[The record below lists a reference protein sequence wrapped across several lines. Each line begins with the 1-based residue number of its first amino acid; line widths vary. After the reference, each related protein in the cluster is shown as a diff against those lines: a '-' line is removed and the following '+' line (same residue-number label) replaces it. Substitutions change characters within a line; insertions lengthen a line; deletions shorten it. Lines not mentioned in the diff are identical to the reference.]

1 MELEVFDE
9 TLQEELLYT
18 PVMAFSGST
27 GIMLSTLWNQS
38 GIARVGNNT
47 SITYNEYCPFISGT
61 RTHSVT
67 GCTNTAAGQI
77 IYYFIEKGLLDF
89 QLTLDAADAYTDDNG
104 LQIKEDGSTP
114 GTVSFSVINSKL
126 ADYDINSADDAAAL
140 VYACGVVQEANYGSS
155 TGTAWSLDLFYRS
168 GFECANRAYL
178 WAGDSVFWGAEGAI
192 SEGGFEVLIE
202 NLTAGR
208 VVGTSYPGHALVI
221 DGYDSGTDK
230 FHINYGWGNS
240 TATRWYTRA
249 EMNAI
254 GYHDFIYDLMP
265 EGEKDLFVTDSRIYG
280 TGTLARALELAKGT
294 KGANTVTVDKSLAGE
309 KLAGNMNFRFKEETT
324 VRNFNM
330 ELMTF
335 SSSSY
340 GYGFVSENDAVGIF
354 TDFTG
359 ALITVGGN
367 YGYAFSFSSS
377 DRLEL
382 STDQAVI
389 YAGNY
394 RVNGDA
400 GAGAEAVL
408 ASLRASQKEDSDV
421 AGFVIDTS
429 QSSYSISA
437 GAGNDLIVLDNNTI
451 VAGKISLQGGDDTLS
466 VTGGSH
472 VYGDIN
478 CGDGSN
484 VITIDSTSSIT
495 GCFYGTADLNFV
507 LTAVPDDEAS
517 FVITRNVSNLRS
529 NAAITVDV
537 SKATAGKYTLI
548 TADSSASYISNLDYI
563 QLTVTAGMQES
574 FALSVNGGADCRY
587 AELLREG
594 NSLVLRVKG
603 YDDED
608 KTAPTVPAS
617 LTASVSGNSVQLD
630 WGDSTDNN
638 RVEGYFFRYGTSAS
652 LSGDGEFVTDS
663 EAVISGLEN
672 GTWYYQVR
680 AKDGS
685 GNLSNWSTVRSF
697 TVNYTPQYVT
707 LESGGLLVSA
717 AAAMTG
723 KTVSGSGAK
732 MNVSS
737 GGTASRT
744 LVLDGGIQSVS
755 SGGKGSDTKVS
766 SGGFAQILFSG
777 TMKDLTIYES
787 GSAAVLRSGTLSNA
801 TVSGGVLHLSSGGA
815 ASGVTVK
822 SGGEL
827 VLRPN
832 GSARNVTVSQG
843 GTILGFTLL
852 SGTSSYNTLTCN
864 DFSINNAAVKSG
876 TSAFAYSGAKVSNV
890 DVYSGGRL
898 YVLSG
903 ASATLIYNPWRG
915 TVVSSGGAYVNYLDA
930 DARVYYGGSAY
941 GILSSGAALNSLTVS
956 YGQEIYV
963 YSGGSAKEI
972 TLLSSGKIYI
982 SSGGTVSSLHVSVG
996 GTGYLSGGT
1005 LQSGTVESSGCVI
1018 VDQGVLSNTT
1028 VKSGGSVLLS
1038 GGSADNTS
1046 LAGGTMYVK
1055 SGAKAGNIQVFSGGR
1070 LYLSSGASG
1079 GTVEVNQ
1086 GGYAY
1091 GSSGASL
1098 SSVILN
1104 TYADIDLTRGF
1115 KVNSLQLANGGI
1127 AYLYGSASSASVNS
1141 RGYLILASGGKADQ
1155 ITIASGGRVH
1165 CHNEGSVGDT
1175 TVARGGMLLIR
1186 NSAEAYGNITVC
1198 GTLRT
1203 RTSVI
1208 GTLDMKNHT
1217 LTLDLRE
1224 RYAGDAYFVDN
1235 LANISNSKLAITVS
1249 ATQNSGIYEIAR
1261 GAADFAG
1268 TITVSDGKTSG
1279 NLAVGSSLSLGQSTY
1294 TLTVSTSGFMHLT
1307 VENSGTNTIPK
1318 VADYTPG
1325 TWSTDW
1331 EQASKYARENNKLIF
1346 ACYGDVTWKCG
1357 FDGNLKNLLMENP
1370 ELLEF
1375 AKENLVLLYDTVPA
1389 GMTHDTGL
1397 YGKLMDCHGNI
1408 LAQKINFD
1416 STGIEAWM
1424 TWLKLHL
1431 GKISGIYSIENLE
1444 VSSYTSAS
1452 LGDVSREIYAAGTA
1466 LSGTQILNGGSLTL
1480 LSGGKADSATI
1491 NSGGKMSIFSGGT
1504 ADRTTINSGGRMY
1517 ISSGGT
1523 ADSATINSSGFLHV
1537 SGGTANAAVVNS
1549 GGKIYIFN
1557 GGTADRTT
1565 VNPGGGIYISSGGT
1579 ASNAQI
1585 NSGGWITVLS
1595 SGIANDTVVNSGGGV
1610 YISSGGLASDTV
1622 INSGGYIYV
1631 RCGSASGIEVK
1642 SSGKLYVSEG
1652 GVVADVDIS
1661 ESEGILQL
1669 YSGGTISGLTIASG
1683 AKAYLRPGTEVT
1695 GINAVS
1701 GAILGFDVAPDTYF
1715 QGSYAGKAFEQKS
1728 GTLSNYDIH
1737 SGCHVSVCS
1746 GGTVSKGSVLSGG
1759 TLCLLSGASA
1769 AGAVVNGGFMDVFSS
1784 GIAENTVIC
1793 SGGYVRVRD
1802 FGSAIGTLIESGAS
1816 MYVHSSNGYAYDTLI
1831 SGFGRVYDGAAMSK
1845 VTIASG
1851 GSFHL
1856 WRGGILKDAEIQYG
1870 GLLDIRESSSILSG
1884 DVLVAGQLDISFD
1897 HKTDFSN
1904 ADIVVDISERKTSD
1918 TYSIVNLNYI
1928 GETTISINVADN
1940 QARGTYKFASN
1951 GANFTDTISIGSGTK
1966 VFGTLSVG
1974 GSVKY
1979 GDYTY
1984 ELLLNGKNLDLTV
1997 KASVIP
2003 APTVTA
2009 DVTTPTNGNV
2019 LLSAVFDEFSTVREY
2034 RIDGGAWQSYTA
2046 AVSVSQNCKVEF
2058 RCKDAQDVYSSITL
2072 YDVTNIDR
2080 SAPVISVTGNLT
2092 QPARKVIL
2100 TASADDGSALL
2111 YSFDNVN
2118 YQQYKDSVTVTANGT
2133 VYFKSTDAAG
2143 NTAQKTVQI
2152 TNIDLNAPDAPA
2164 VTADVTAFTNKA
2176 VTLTIHFT
2184 ANAAVK
2190 EYSKDG
2196 KNWQTS
2202 PNTLVVTE
2210 NGTLYFR
2217 ETDSAGNVSD
2227 VATYIVSNIDKLS
2240 PGVPE
2245 NMTFALSGKTLSID
2259 WNDAADQGSS
2269 GVKGYEFR
2277 YGKSSSLSGSGEFA
2291 ALSTA
2296 KVTDL
2301 EDGTWYFQVRSVD
2314 AAGNYSNWSRSFS
2327 TVLDRVAPEITLN
2340 ANTEQPVRMAL
2351 LTASVDDGSTIMYRR
2366 DSGSWQLYTAALT
2379 VAENGTWYF
2388 KATDAAGN
2396 TSEKSITF
2404 NNIDADASDK
2414 PVVFADITE
2423 PTRNN
2428 VTVTALFTAN
2438 AVKKQYSLN
2447 GTKWYT
2453 YSSPI
2458 TFNGN
2463 TTVYFREIDGAGNI
2477 SETVSY
2483 SVSNIDKSAPDV
2495 PANFEYT
2502 QNSVNWNAA
2511 ADNGTAGVT
2520 GYYFRYGS
2528 SSTLSGEGY
2537 AVETNSFEIADLA
2550 EGTWY
2555 CQVKS
2560 VDAAGNTSNWSE
2572 LFTFTVSAG
2581 LTGLAGTAAGVT
2593 WQDGSGAGAYRVEY
2607 SQDNFEHLLSVE
2619 LSGCGADTFGMPQ
2632 GVWQWRADIQNG
2644 ANYVE
2649 GNEITAQGS
2658 AGGQAYVSD
2667 ADSVADIFFANAQG
2681 VWENGYAAQHQ
2692 QSFEMVLLEGK
2703 NRITDI
2709 FKGSADASV
2718 LLLTD
2723 DSNGD
2728 ALFVDDVYSALGD
2741 QARMS
2746 QIDEIRAGA
2755 GNDIVD
2761 MTSKQ
2766 YAYEGGTIRI
2776 HGGEGDDLLWGS
2788 AAGNILFG
2796 DAGNDRL
2803 AGAGGNDILSGGAG
2817 DDFMQGGG
2825 GSDIFTF
2832 GSNWGVDR
2840 VEQSSSGSVILWFES
2855 GDMSCWDAENFTYS
2869 DGINSVTV
2877 AGCANVTVKFGSD
2890 GTLPDG
2896 CFEAE
2901 SSRRVFEESRLA

>member
-1 MELEVFDE
+1 MQPIFGAGKMEFEIYDGLNGDE
-9 TLQEELLYT
+9 QFMVKPL
-18 PVMAFSGST
+18 AGSGST

-38 GIARVGNNT
+38 GVARVGNNT
-47 SITYNEYCPFISGT
+47 TVRYNEYCPYISGSS
-61 RTHSVT
+61 THSVT

-77 IYYFIEKGLLDF
+77 IYYFIEKGGLDL
-89 QLTLDAADAYTDDNG
+89 QLTLNADDAYTDDNG
-104 LQIKEDGSTP
+104 LQVNADGSTP

-126 ADYDINSADDAAAL
+126 AEYDLASADDAAAL

-178 WAGDSVFWGAEGAI
+178 WAGNSVFWGAEGAI

-240 TATRWYTRA
+240 TSTSWYTRA

-280 TGTLARALELAKGT
+280 TGTLARALELANGT

-340 GYGFVSENDAVGIF
+340 GYGFISENDAVGIF

-367 YGYAFSFSSS
+367 YGYAFSFGSS

-437 GAGNDLIVLDNNTI
+437 GAGNDLIVFANNTI

-484 VITIDSTSSIT
+484 VITIDSTSSVT

-608 KTAPTVPAS
+608 KTAPTVPTS
-617 LTASVSGNSVQLD
+617 LTASVSGDSVQLD

-652 LSGDGEFVTDS
+652 LSGEGEFVTDS

-680 AKDGS
+680 ARDGS

-852 SGTSSYNTLTCN
+852 SGTSSYNTLTCY
-864 DFSINNAAVKSG
+864 DFSLNNAAVKSG

-915 TVVSSGGAYVNYLDA
+915 GVTSSAGARVEYLSA
-930 DARVYYGGSAY
+930 SEKVYYGGFAY

-982 SSGGTVSSLHVSVG
+982 SSGGTVSSLQVSAG
-996 GTGYLSGGT
+996 GIGYLSGGT
-1005 LQSGTVESSGCVI
+1005 LQSVTVENSGCVI
-1018 VDQGVLSNTT
+1018 GDQGVLSNTT

-1038 GGSADNTS
+1038 GGRADETYLS
-1046 LAGGTMYVK
+1046 GGKMFVK
-1055 SGAKAGNIQVFSGGR
+1055 SGANGGNAKIFSGGT
-1070 LYLSSGASG
+1070 LILSSGASG
-1079 GTVEVNQ
+1079 GTIETYVGGNVTIYSGASAENILIDGSAYAMLNKGVEIGTLTLKNFAS
-1086 GGYAY
+1086 GYVVGKVANAVA
-1091 GSSGASL
+1091 GSRSFLVVSSGAQ
-1098 SSVILN
+1098 
-1104 TYADIDLTRGF
+1104 IDQII
-1115 KVNSLQLANGGI
+1115 V
-1127 AYLYGSASSASVNS
+1127 SSA
-1141 RGYLILASGGKADQ
+1141 
-1155 ITIASGGRVH
+1155 GRVYFEENALID
-1165 CHNEGSVGDT
+1165 CPVFME
-1175 TVARGGMLLIR
+1175 RGGVMILDEGVKSNI
-1186 NSAEAYGNITVC
+1186 NITVN

-1203 RTSVI
+1203 EQLSV
-1208 GTLDMKNHT
+1208 GSLDMQNHT

-1224 RYAGDAYFVDN
+1224 RFTTDSYVIDAWR
-1235 LANISNSKLAITVS
+1235 NIKNAKLAITVS

-1261 GAADFAG
+1261 YASTFNGA
-1268 TITVSDGKTSG
+1268 ITVNCG
-1279 NLAVGSSLSLGQSTY
+1279 GSSGTLTLDSSLTLGKSTY
-1294 TLTVSTSGFMHLT
+1294 SLTVDTFGSMYLS
-1307 VENSGTNTIPK
+1307 VENSGTNTTPS
-1318 VADYTPG
+1318 VSDYTPG

-1331 EQASKYARENNKLIF
+1331 AQASKYAKEHNKLIF
-1346 ACYGDVTWKCG
+1346 ACYGDPRMCG
-1357 FDGNLKNLLMENP
+1357 FAGYMSQKLFNDP
-1370 ELLEF
+1370 EFIALAE
-1375 AKENLVLLYDTVPA
+1375 KHLVLLYETVPA
-1389 GMTHDTGL
+1389 GKS
-1397 YGKLMDCHGNI
+1397 YGGSPAARLLDHQGNT
-1408 LAQKINFD
+1408 LAQK
-1416 STGIEAWM
+1416 SGYAATAYEAWM
-1424 TWLKLHL
+1424 TWLKVYT
-1431 GKISGIYSIENLE
+1431 GEVAGAFTISGALVESHAASSVKEITNSTYVAG
-1444 VSSYTSAS
+1444 VSVKDFQVQS
-1452 LGDVSREIYAAGTA
+1452 
-1466 LSGTQILNGGSLTL
+1466 GGSLHL
-1480 LSGGKADSATI
+1480 VSGGSAQTGKVAT
-1491 NSGGKMSIFSGGT
+1491 SGFVYVFSGGRA
-1504 ADRTTINSGGRMY
+1504 ADTTIAGGVLDIFSAGIANSTVIDAGWITVY
-1517 ISSGGT
+1517 
-1523 ADSATINSSGFLHV
+1523 NS
-1537 SGGTANAAVVNS
+1537 GTANATVVNS
-1549 GGKIYIFN
+1549 GGKIYISN
-1557 GGTADRTT
+1557 GGTADSTT
-1565 VNPGGGIYISSGGT
+1565 VNSGGRIYISSGGT
-1579 ASNAQI
+1579 ASNTPI
-1585 NSGGWITVLS
+1585 NSDGRMYVY
-1595 SGIANDTVVNSGGGV
+1595 SGGVAEAARVSGGTV
-1610 YISSGGLASDTV
+1610 YISGGTVCSTTVSSGGIV
-1622 INSGGYIYV
+1622 
-1631 RCGSASGIEVK
+1631 
-1642 SSGKLYVSEG
+1642 
-1652 GVVADVDIS
+1652 
-1661 ESEGILQL
+1661 QL
-1669 YSGGTISGLTIASG
+1669 YSGGTVSGLTIASG

-1695 GINAVS
+1695 GINAAS

-1715 QGSYAGKAFEQKS
+1715 QGTYAGKAFEQKS
-1728 GTLSNYDIH
+1728 GILSNYDIH

-1746 GGTVSKGSVLSGG
+1746 GGTVSEGSVLSGG

-1769 AGAVVNGGFMDVFSS
+1769 ADAVVNGGFMDVFSS
-1784 GIAENTVIC
+1784 GIAEDTVIC

-1831 SGFGRVYDGAAMSK
+1831 SGFGRVYDGATMSK

-1884 DVLVAGQLDISFD
+1884 DLLVAGQLKITYD

-1904 ADIVVDISERKTSD
+1904 ADIVVDMSGRTVTD

-1928 GETTISINVADN
+1928 GETTISIKVADN

-1951 GANFTDTISIGSGTK
+1951 ASLFTDTITIGNGTK
-1966 VFGTLSVG
+1966 DFGTLTIG
-1974 GSVKY
+1974 GAALEY
-1979 GDYTY
+1979 GDYSY
-1984 ELLLNGKNLDLTV
+1984 SLVQSGKYLNLTV
-1997 KASVIP
+1997 TASQIP
-2003 APTVTA
+2003 APAVTA
-2009 DVTTPTNGNV
+2009 DVTELTNGNV
-2019 LLSAVFDEFSTVREY
+2019 VLTAVFDEFSTVKEY
-2034 RIDGGAWQSYTA
+2034 RINGGTWKNYTG
-2046 AVSVSQNCKVEF
+2046 AVTVSENSKVEF
-2058 RCKDAQDVYSSITL
+2058 RCKDAQNVYSDVSV
-2072 YDVTNIDR
+2072 YNVTNIDKV
-2080 SAPVISVTGNLT
+2080 APVITVTGNT
-2092 QPARKVIL
+2092 ERPARKVIL
-2100 TASADDGSALL
+2100 TASADDGSSIL
-2111 YSFDNVN
+2111 YSTDNASWN
-2118 YQQYKDSVTVTANGT
+2118 RYTAPVTVTANGT
-2133 VYFKSTDAAG
+2133 VFFKSTDAAGNTAQKSVAVSNIDLTLPDAPAVTADVTAPTNGKVTLTIHFSDGVAKKEYSADKRNWQLCSGTVEAAENGTFYFREMDAAGNYSEISSYTVSNIDRAAPDIPAALNIVHSENKWYLDWQDAADKGIAGTTGYYYRYGQNSVLNGSGVFIETSRADITSLEEGRWYFQVQSVDAAGNKSPWTTVFETVIDRTPPVITLDANTETPLRSALLSARVDDGSTIMYSTDRVKWYEYTSTITVTDNGTWYFKSTDAAG
-2143 NTAQKTVQI
+2143 NTAQNSITF
-2152 TNIDLNAPDAPA
+2152 TNIDH
-2164 VTADVTAFTNKA
+2164 
-2176 VTLTIHFT
+2176 TL
-2184 ANAAVK
+2184 
-2190 EYSKDG
+2190 
-2196 KNWQTS
+2196 
-2202 PNTLVVTE
+2202 
-2210 NGTLYFR
+2210 
-2217 ETDSAGNVSD
+2217 
-2227 VATYIVSNIDKLS
+2227 
-2240 PGVPE
+2240 PE
-2245 NMTFALSGKTLSID
+2245 L
-2259 WNDAADQGSS
+2259 
-2269 GVKGYEFR
+2269 
-2277 YGKSSSLSGSGEFA
+2277 
-2291 ALSTA
+2291 
-2296 KVTDL
+2296 
-2301 EDGTWYFQVRSVD
+2301 
-2314 AAGNYSNWSRSFS
+2314 
-2327 TVLDRVAPEITLN
+2327 
-2340 ANTEQPVRMAL
+2340 
-2351 LTASVDDGSTIMYRR
+2351 
-2366 DSGSWQLYTAALT
+2366 
-2379 VAENGTWYF
+2379 
-2388 KATDAAGN
+2388 
-2396 TSEKSITF
+2396 
-2404 NNIDADASDK
+2404 
-2414 PVVFADITE
+2414 PVVVPDITA

-2428 VTVTALFTAN
+2428 VTVSVIFTAN
-2438 AVKKQYSLN
+2438 AVVPQYSTN
-2447 GTKWYT
+2447 GLRWYT
-2453 YSSPI
+2453 YNAPI
-2458 TFNGN
+2458 TLTGN
-2463 TTVYFREIDGAGNI
+2463 TTLYFREKNAAGEY
-2477 SETVSY
+2477 SEIVSY
-2483 SVSNIDKSAPDV
+2483 TVSNIDKEAPDI
-2495 PANFEYT
+2495 PENLNFVLAGGT
-2502 QNSVNWNAA
+2502 LAVKWNDAG
-2511 ADNGTAGVT
+2511 DNGSAGVT
-2520 GYYFRYGS
+2520 EYNVRYGS
-2528 SSTLSGEGY
+2528 SPALNGQGET
-2537 AVETNSFEIADLA
+2537 VKTNQFDLLNIAA
-2550 EGTWY
+2550 GTWY
-2555 CQVKS
+2555 FQVQS
-2560 VDAAGNTSNWSE
+2560 VDAAGNVSSWSE
-2572 LFTFTVSAG
+2572 AVAYTVGSVVSALQG
-2581 LTGLAGTAAGVT
+2581 SASGVSWKDASGTGNYT
-2593 WQDGSGAGAYRVEY
+2593 VEY
-2607 SQDNFEHLLSVE
+2607 SKDNFAHLLSLE
-2619 LSGCGADTFGMPQ
+2619 SSSCGVDTYNVPAGNYR
-2632 GVWQWRADIQNG
+2632 WRVDG
-2644 ANYVE
+2644 VE
-2649 GNEITAQGS
+2649 GPGFTAGEKNS
-2658 AGGQAYVSD
+2658 AAIFKSD
-2667 ADSVADIFFANAQG
+2667 ADGVQDLFFGTAHSL
-2681 VWENGYAAQHQ
+2681 WSKGYAAEHQ
-2692 QSFEMVLLEGK
+2692 TTGERIMLAGK
-2703 NRITDI
+2703 NNISDI
-2709 FKGSADASV
+2709 FEGSSDAAILV
-2718 LLLTD
+2718 LTD
-2723 DSNGD
+2723 DANGD
-2728 ALFVDDVYSALGD
+2728 ALFVDDIYSALGS
-2741 QARMS
+2741 QARFARMS
-2746 QIDEIRAGA
+2746 EIRAGA
-2755 GNDIVD
+2755 GDDIVD
-2761 MTSKQ
+2761 MTSERWT
-2766 YAYEGGTIRI
+2766 YSGSNIRI
-2776 HGGEGDDLLWGS
+2776 FGGDGNDVLWGGAES
-2788 AAGNILFG
+2788 NILSG

-2803 AGAGGNDILSGGAG
+2803 AGASGNDILIGGSGN
-2817 DDFMQGGG
+2817 DLLLGGG
-2825 GSDIFTF
+2825 GDDIFIF
-2832 GSNWGVDR
+2832 GAGWGEDT
-2840 VEQSSSGSVILWFES
+2840 VEQLTSGSVTLWFES
-2855 GDMSCWDAENFTYS
+2855 GSSANWNNETLTYS
-2869 DGINSVTV
+2869 DGECKVSVK
-2877 AGCANVTVKFGSD
+2877 GCADIMLKFGDDSSLPENCFD
-2890 GTLPDG
+2890 GALTDK
-2896 CFEAE
+2896 
-2901 SSRRVFEESRLA
+2901 VFS

>member
-1 MELEVFDE
+1 MEFEIYDGLNGDE
-9 TLQEELLYT
+9 QFMVKPL
-18 PVMAFSGST
+18 AGSGST

-38 GIARVGNNT
+38 GVARVGNNT
-47 SITYNEYCPFISGT
+47 TVRYNEYCPYISGSS
-61 RTHSVT
+61 THSVT

-77 IYYFIEKGLLDF
+77 IYYFIEKGGLDL
-89 QLTLDAADAYTDDNG
+89 QLTLNAGDAYTDDNG
-104 LQIKEDGSTP
+104 LQVNADGSTP

-126 ADYDINSADDAAAL
+126 AEYDLASADDAAAL

-178 WAGDSVFWGAEGAI
+178 WAGNSVFWGAEGAI

-240 TATRWYTRA
+240 TSTSWYTRA

-280 TGTLARALELAKGT
+280 TGTLARALELANGT

-340 GYGFVSENDAVGIF
+340 GYGFISENDAVGIF

-367 YGYAFSFSSS
+367 YGYAFSFGSS

-437 GAGNDLIVLDNNTI
+437 GAGNDLIVFANNTI

-484 VITIDSTSSIT
+484 VITIDSTSSVT

-608 KTAPTVPAS
+608 KTAPTVPTS
-617 LTASVSGNSVQLD
+617 LTASVSGDSVQLD

-652 LSGDGEFVTDS
+652 LSGEGEFVTDS

-680 AKDGS
+680 ARDGS

-852 SGTSSYNTLTCN
+852 SGTSSYNTLTCY
-864 DFSINNAAVKSG
+864 DFSLNNAAVKSG

-915 TVVSSGGAYVNYLDA
+915 GVTSSAGARVEYLSA
-930 DARVYYGGSAY
+930 SEKVYYGGFAY

-982 SSGGTVSSLHVSVG
+982 SSGGTVSSLQVSAG
-996 GTGYLSGGT
+996 GIGYLSGGT
-1005 LQSGTVESSGCVI
+1005 LQSVTVESSGCVI
-1018 VDQGVLSNTT
+1018 GDQGVLSNTT

-1038 GGSADNTS
+1038 GGRADETYLS
-1046 LAGGTMYVK
+1046 GGKMFVK
-1055 SGAKAGNIQVFSGGR
+1055 SGANGGNAKIFSGGT
-1070 LYLSSGASG
+1070 LILSSGASG
-1079 GTVEVNQ
+1079 GTIETYVGGNVTIYSGASAENILIDGSAYAMLNKGVEIGTLTLKNFAS
-1086 GGYAY
+1086 GYVVGKVANAVA
-1091 GSSGASL
+1091 GSRSFLVVSSGAQ
-1098 SSVILN
+1098 
-1104 TYADIDLTRGF
+1104 IDQII
-1115 KVNSLQLANGGI
+1115 V
-1127 AYLYGSASSASVNS
+1127 SSA
-1141 RGYLILASGGKADQ
+1141 
-1155 ITIASGGRVH
+1155 GRVYFEENALID
-1165 CHNEGSVGDT
+1165 CPVFME
-1175 TVARGGMLLIR
+1175 RGGVMILDEGVKSNI
-1186 NSAEAYGNITVC
+1186 NITVN

-1203 RTSVI
+1203 EQLSV
-1208 GTLDMKNHT
+1208 GSLDMQNHT

-1224 RYAGDAYFVDN
+1224 RFTTDSYVIDAWR
-1235 LANISNSKLAITVS
+1235 NIKNAKLAITVS

-1261 GAADFAG
+1261 YASTFNGA
-1268 TITVSDGKTSG
+1268 ITVNCG
-1279 NLAVGSSLSLGQSTY
+1279 GSSGTLTLDSSLTLGKSTY
-1294 TLTVSTSGFMHLT
+1294 SLTVDTFGSMYLS
-1307 VENSGTNTIPK
+1307 VENSGTNTTPS
-1318 VADYTPG
+1318 VSDYTPG

-1331 EQASKYARENNKLIF
+1331 AQASKYAKEHNKLIF
-1346 ACYGDVTWKCG
+1346 ACYGDPRMCG
-1357 FDGNLKNLLMENP
+1357 FAGYMSQKLFNDP
-1370 ELLEF
+1370 EFIALAE
-1375 AKENLVLLYDTVPA
+1375 KHLVLLYETVPA
-1389 GMTHDTGL
+1389 GKS
-1397 YGKLMDCHGNI
+1397 YGGSPAARLLDHQGNT
-1408 LAQKINFD
+1408 LAQK
-1416 STGIEAWM
+1416 SGYAATAYEAWM
-1424 TWLKLHL
+1424 TWLKVYT
-1431 GKISGIYSIENLE
+1431 GEVAGAFTISGALVESHAASSVKEITNSTYVAG
-1444 VSSYTSAS
+1444 VSVKDFQVQS
-1452 LGDVSREIYAAGTA
+1452 
-1466 LSGTQILNGGSLTL
+1466 GGSLHL
-1480 LSGGKADSATI
+1480 VSGGSAQTGKVAT
-1491 NSGGKMSIFSGGT
+1491 SGFVYVFSGGRA
-1504 ADRTTINSGGRMY
+1504 ADTTIAGGVLDIFSAGIANSTVIDAGWITVY
-1517 ISSGGT
+1517 
-1523 ADSATINSSGFLHV
+1523 NS
-1537 SGGTANAAVVNS
+1537 GTANATVVNS
-1549 GGKIYIFN
+1549 GGKIYISN
-1557 GGTADRTT
+1557 GGTADSTT
-1565 VNPGGGIYISSGGT
+1565 VNSGGRIYISSGGT
-1579 ASNAQI
+1579 ASNTPI
-1585 NSGGWITVLS
+1585 NSDGRMYVY
-1595 SGIANDTVVNSGGGV
+1595 SGGVAEAARVSGGTV
-1610 YISSGGLASDTV
+1610 YISGGTVCSTTVSSGGIV
-1622 INSGGYIYV
+1622 
-1631 RCGSASGIEVK
+1631 
-1642 SSGKLYVSEG
+1642 
-1652 GVVADVDIS
+1652 
-1661 ESEGILQL
+1661 QL
-1669 YSGGTISGLTIASG
+1669 YSGGTVSGLTIASG

-1695 GINAVS
+1695 GINAAS

-1715 QGSYAGKAFEQKS
+1715 QGTYAGKAFEQKS
-1728 GTLSNYDIH
+1728 GILSNYDIH

-1746 GGTVSKGSVLSGG
+1746 GGTVSEGSVLSGG

-1769 AGAVVNGGFMDVFSS
+1769 ADAVVNGGFMDVFSS
-1784 GIAENTVIC
+1784 GIAEDTVIC

-1802 FGSAIGTLIESGAS
+1802 FGSAVGTLIESGAS

-1831 SGFGRVYDGAAMSK
+1831 SGFGRVYDGATMSK

-1856 WRGGILKDAEIQYG
+1856 WRGGILKDVEIHSG
-1870 GLLDIRESSSILSG
+1870 GLLDIRESSSILTG
-1884 DVLVAGQLDISFD
+1884 DVLVAGQLDISYD

-1904 ADIVVDISERKTSD
+1904 ADIVVDMSGRTVTD

-1928 GETTISINVADN
+1928 GETAISIKVADN

-1951 GANFTDTISIGSGTK
+1951 ASLFTDTITIGNGTK
-1966 VFGTLSVG
+1966 NFGTLTIG
-1974 GSVKY
+1974 GAALEY
-1979 GDYTY
+1979 GDYSY
-1984 ELLLNGKNLDLTV
+1984 SLVQSGKYLNLTV
-1997 KASVIP
+1997 TASQIP
-2003 APTVTA
+2003 APAVTA
-2009 DVTTPTNGNV
+2009 DVTELTNGNV
-2019 LLSAVFDEFSTVREY
+2019 VLTAVFDEFSTVKEY
-2034 RIDGGAWQSYTA
+2034 RINGGTWKNYTG
-2046 AVSVSQNCKVEF
+2046 AVTVSENSKVEF
-2058 RCKDAQDVYSSITL
+2058 RCKDAQNVYSDVSV
-2072 YDVTNIDR
+2072 YNVTNIDKI
-2080 SAPVISVTGNLT
+2080 APVITVTGNT
-2092 QPARKVIL
+2092 ERPARKVIL
-2100 TASADDGSALL
+2100 TASADDGSSIL
-2111 YSFDNVN
+2111 YSTDNASWN
-2118 YQQYKDSVTVTANGT
+2118 RYTAPVTVTANGT
-2133 VYFKSTDAAG
+2133 VFFKSTDAAGNTAQKSVAVSNIDLTLPDAPAVTADVTAPTNGKVTLTIHFSDGVAKKEYSADKRNWQLCSGTVEAAENGTFYFREMDAAGNYSEISSYTVSNIDRAAPDIPAALNIVHSENKWYLDWQDAADKGIAGTTGYYYRYGQNSVLNGSGVFIETSRADITSLEEGRWYFQVQSVDAAGNKSPWTTVFETVIDRSAPVITLDANTETPLRSALLSARVDDGSTIMYSTDRVKWYEYTSTITVTDNGTWYFKSTDAAG
-2143 NTAQKTVQI
+2143 NTAQNSITF
-2152 TNIDLNAPDAPA
+2152 TNIDHTLPA
-2164 VTADVTAFTNKA
+2164 
-2176 VTLTIHFT
+2176 L
-2184 ANAAVK
+2184 
-2190 EYSKDG
+2190 
-2196 KNWQTS
+2196 
-2202 PNTLVVTE
+2202 
-2210 NGTLYFR
+2210 
-2217 ETDSAGNVSD
+2217 
-2227 VATYIVSNIDKLS
+2227 
-2240 PGVPE
+2240 
-2245 NMTFALSGKTLSID
+2245 
-2259 WNDAADQGSS
+2259 
-2269 GVKGYEFR
+2269 
-2277 YGKSSSLSGSGEFA
+2277 
-2291 ALSTA
+2291 
-2296 KVTDL
+2296 
-2301 EDGTWYFQVRSVD
+2301 
-2314 AAGNYSNWSRSFS
+2314 
-2327 TVLDRVAPEITLN
+2327 
-2340 ANTEQPVRMAL
+2340 
-2351 LTASVDDGSTIMYRR
+2351 
-2366 DSGSWQLYTAALT
+2366 
-2379 VAENGTWYF
+2379 
-2388 KATDAAGN
+2388 
-2396 TSEKSITF
+2396 
-2404 NNIDADASDK
+2404 
-2414 PVVFADITE
+2414 PVVVPDITA

-2428 VTVTALFTAN
+2428 VTVSVIFTAN
-2438 AVKKQYSLN
+2438 AVVPQYSTN
-2447 GTKWYT
+2447 GLRWYT
-2453 YSSPI
+2453 YTAPI
-2458 TFNGN
+2458 TLTGN
-2463 TTVYFREIDGAGNI
+2463 TTLYFREKNAAGEY
-2477 SETVSY
+2477 SEIVSY
-2483 SVSNIDKSAPDV
+2483 TVSNIDKAAPDI
-2495 PANFEYT
+2495 PENLNFVLAGGT
-2502 QNSVNWNAA
+2502 LSVKWNDAG
-2511 ADNGTAGVT
+2511 DNGSAGVT
-2520 GYYFRYGS
+2520 EYNVRYGS
-2528 SSTLSGEGY
+2528 SPALNGQGET
-2537 AVETNSFEIADLA
+2537 VKTNQFDLLNIAA
-2550 EGTWY
+2550 GTWY
-2555 CQVKS
+2555 FQVQS
-2560 VDAAGNTSNWSE
+2560 VDAAGNVSSWSE
-2572 LFTFTVSAG
+2572 AVAYTVGSVVSALQG
-2581 LTGLAGTAAGVT
+2581 SASGVSWKDASGTGNYT
-2593 WQDGSGAGAYRVEY
+2593 VEY
-2607 SQDNFEHLLSVE
+2607 SKDNFAHLLSLE
-2619 LSGCGADTFGMPQ
+2619 SSSCGVDTYNVPAGNYR
-2632 GVWQWRADIQNG
+2632 WRVDG
-2644 ANYVE
+2644 VE
-2649 GNEITAQGS
+2649 GPGFTAGEKNS
-2658 AGGQAYVSD
+2658 AAIFKSD
-2667 ADSVADIFFANAQG
+2667 ADGVQDLFFGTAHSL
-2681 VWENGYAAQHQ
+2681 WSKGYAAEHQ
-2692 QSFEMVLLEGK
+2692 TTGERIMLAGK
-2703 NRITDI
+2703 NNISDI
-2709 FKGSADASV
+2709 FEGSSDAAILV
-2718 LLLTD
+2718 LTD
-2723 DSNGD
+2723 DANGD
-2728 ALFVDDVYSALGD
+2728 ALFVDDIYSALGS
-2741 QARMS
+2741 QARFARMS
-2746 QIDEIRAGA
+2746 EIRAGA
-2755 GNDIVD
+2755 GDDIVD
-2761 MTSKQ
+2761 MTSERWT
-2766 YAYEGGTIRI
+2766 YSGSNIRI
-2776 HGGEGDDLLWGS
+2776 FGGDGNDVLWGGAES
-2788 AAGNILFG
+2788 NILSG

-2803 AGAGGNDILSGGAG
+2803 AGASGNDILIGGSGN
-2817 DDFMQGGG
+2817 DLLLGGG
-2825 GSDIFTF
+2825 GDDIFIF
-2832 GSNWGVDR
+2832 GAGWGEDT
-2840 VEQSSSGSVILWFES
+2840 VEQLTSGSVTLWFES
-2855 GDMSCWDAENFTYS
+2855 GSSANWNNETLTYS
-2869 DGINSVTV
+2869 DGEWKVSVK
-2877 AGCANVTVKFGSD
+2877 GCADVMLKFGDDSSLPENCFD
-2890 GTLPDG
+2890 GALTDK
-2896 CFEAE
+2896 
-2901 SSRRVFEESRLA
+2901 VFS

>member
-140 VYACGVVQEANYGSS
+140 VYACGVVQEADYGSS

-340 GYGFVSENDAVGIF
+340 GYGFISENDAVGIF

-377 DRLEL
+377 GHLEL

-437 GAGNDLIVLDNNTI
+437 GAGNDLIVFANNTI

-737 GGTASRT
+737 GGTATQT

-787 GSAAVLRSGTLSNA
+787 GSAAVFRSGTLSNA

-852 SGTSSYNTLTCN
+852 NGTSSYNTLTCN

-876 TSAFAYSGAKVSNV
+876 TSAFAYSGAKIENV

-915 TVVSSGGAYVNYLDA
+915 GVTSSAGARVEYLSA
-930 DARVYYGGSAY
+930 SEKVYYGGFAY
-941 GILSSGAALNSLTVS
+941 GILSSGNTLGGVS
-956 YGQEIYV
+956 VTSGQEIYV
-963 YSGGSAKEI
+963 YSGGSANGVTIDSKGR
-972 TLLSSGKIYI
+972 TVN
-982 SSGGTVSSLHVSVG
+982 SGGTVMQAVV
-996 GTGYLSGGT
+996 T
-1005 LQSGTVESSGCVI
+1005 
-1018 VDQGVLSNTT
+1018 
-1028 VKSGGSVLLS
+1028 SGGSVIQSQGKLVSTVVNSGGSVTLS
-1038 GGSADNTS
+1038 GGSAQATVLS
-1046 LAGGTMYVK
+1046 GGSMSVLNGAHGGDVK
-1055 SGAKAGNIQVFSGGR
+1055 IYSNGR
-1070 LYLSSGASG
+1070 LYLSSGASAG
-1079 GTVEVNQ
+1079 KAEVFQDGTLTML
-1086 GGYAY
+1086 
-1091 GSSGASL
+1091 SGASL
-1098 SSVILN
+1098 GSAL
-1104 TYADIDLTRGF
+1104 
-1115 KVNSLQLANGGI
+1115 VNSNG
-1127 AYLYGSASSASVNS
+1127 Y
-1141 RGYLILASGGKADQ
+1141 
-1155 ITIASGGRVH
+1155 
-1165 CHNEGSVGDT
+1165 
-1175 TVARGGMLLIR
+1175 
-1186 NSAEAYGNITVC
+1186 ITVSS
-1198 GTLRT
+1198 GAK
-1203 RTSVI
+1203 I
-1208 GTLDMKNHT
+1208 GTLDLPDYGSGAVYGQVSSVFVGSRVSLWDYSNGMVGNVHIASAGRYYVNGVIDSNIT
-1217 LTLDLRE
+1217 MERGGALVIESDSSVNCNITVNGFLWVDISAIIDMRNYQLTLDLRE
-1224 RYAGDAYFVDN
+1224 RFVSDAFLVCN
-1235 LANISNSKLAITVS
+1235 MSNISNARWGITVS
-1249 ATQNSGIYEIAR
+1249 DTQTSGVYEIAQ
-1261 GAADFAG
+1261 GAAEFGG
-1268 TITVSDGKTSG
+1268 TITVTC
-1279 NLAVGSSLSLGQSTY
+1279 NSLSGTLRVGGSLTLGQSTY
-1294 TLTVSTSGFMHLT
+1294 SLTVNSSGVMHLT
-1307 VENSGTNTIPK
+1307 VANSGTETTPVID
-1318 VADYTPG
+1318 DYVPG
-1325 TWSTDW
+1325 TLSTDW
-1331 EQASKYARENNKLIF
+1331 EQASRYARENNKLIF
-1346 ACYGDVTWKCG
+1346 CFVNDRCG
-1357 FDGNLKNLLMENP
+1357 HSQKIER
-1370 ELLEF
+1370 ELLTDPEF
-1375 AKENLVLLYDTVPA
+1375 MELAKDNLVLLYDTWIP
-1389 GMTHDTGL
+1389 
-1397 YGKLMDCHGNI
+1397 GKILGNKTLLLDPQGKTI
-1408 LAQKINFD
+1408 SEKEGYSVGSYDAY
-1416 STGIEAWM
+1416 M
-1424 TWLKLHL
+1424 TWLKAYT
-1431 GKISGIYSIENLE
+1431 GNISGYWIVSGNSVTSHSTVSGLE
-1444 VSSYTSAS
+1444 ITGSLYVGDATASQFKVVSSAKSRGSA
-1452 LGDVSREIYAAGTA
+1452 VIA
-1466 LSGTQILNGGSLTL
+1466 
-1480 LSGGKADSATI
+1480 
-1491 NSGGKMSIFSGGT
+1491 SGGT
-1504 ADRTTINSGGRMY
+1504 AVGASVYSGGV
-1517 ISSGGT
+1517 IDLL
-1523 ADSATINSSGFLHV
+1523 AN
-1537 SGGTANAAVVNS
+1537 GTANDTVIDQGGWMTVYDGGLANSTTVNS
-1549 GGKIYIFN
+1549 GGKIYISN
-1557 GGTADRTT
+1557 GGTADSTT
-1565 VNPGGGIYISSGGT
+1565 VNSGGVIYISSGGT
-1579 ASNAQI
+1579 ACNAQI

-1695 GINAVS
+1695 GINAAS

-1746 GGTVSKGSVLSGG
+1746 GGTVSKGNVLSGG

-1769 AGAVVNGGFMDVFSS
+1769 VEAVVNGGFMDVFSS

-1831 SGFGRVYDGAAMSK
+1831 SGFGRVYDGATISK

-1870 GLLDIRESSSILSG
+1870 GLLDIRESSSILTG

-1984 ELLLNGKNLDLTV
+1984 ELLLNGKNLVLTV

-2058 RCKDAQDVYSSITL
+2058 RCKDAQDIYSSITL

-2227 VATYIVSNIDKLS
+2227 VATYTVSNIDKLS

-2245 NMTFALSGKTLSID
+2245 NMTFALSGNTLSID

-2291 ALSTA
+2291 ALSSA
-2296 KVTDL
+2296 QVTGL

-2366 DSGSWQLYTAALT
+2366 DSGSWQLYTTALT

-2414 PVVFADITE
+2414 PVVFADITD

-2581 LTGLAGTAAGVT
+2581 LTELAGTAAGVT

-2644 ANYVE
+2644 TNYVE

-2746 QIDEIRAGA
+2746 QIDEIRAGV

-2832 GSNWGVDR
+2832 GANWGVDR

-2855 GDMSCWDAENFTYS
+2855 GDMSCWDAENFIYS

-2896 CFEAE
+2896 CFEEE

>member
-9 TLQEELLYT
+9 TLQEELLFT

-38 GIARVGNNT
+38 GIARVGDNT
-47 SITYNEYCPFISGT
+47 SITYNEYCPLISGSQK
-61 RTHSVT
+61 HSVT

-89 QLTLDAADAYTDDNG
+89 QLTLNAADAYTDDNG

-126 ADYDINSADDAAAL
+126 AEYDLASADDAAAL
-140 VYACGVVQEANYGSS
+140 VYACGVVQEATYGSS
-155 TGTAWSLDLFYRS
+155 TATAWSLDLFYRS

-178 WAGDSVFWGAEGAI
+178 WAGNSVFWGAEGAI

-240 TATRWYTRA
+240 TSTSWYTRA

-309 KLAGNMNFRFKEETT
+309 KLAGNMDFRLKEETT

-340 GYGFVSENDAVGIF
+340 GYGFISENDAVGIF

-408 ASLRASQKEDSDV
+408 DSLRASQKEDSDV

-429 QSSYSISA
+429 QNAYSVYA
-437 GAGNDLIVLDNNTI
+437 GAGNDLIVLDNKTI
-451 VAGKISLQGGDDTLS
+451 VAGKIYLQGGDDTLS

-484 VITIDSTSSIT
+484 VITIDSTSSVT

-517 FVITRNVSNLRS
+517 FVITRNVSNLKS
-529 NAAITVDV
+529 NAAITVDI

-608 KTAPTVPAS
+608 KTPPAVPAS

-680 AKDGS
+680 ARDGS

-852 SGTSSYNTLTCN
+852 SGTSSYNTLTCY
-864 DFSINNAAVKSG
+864 DFSLNNAAVKSG
-876 TSAFAYSGAKVSNV
+876 TSAFAYSGAKIENV

-903 ASATLIYNPWRG
+903 ASATLVYNPWRG
-915 TVVSSGGAYVNYLDA
+915 GVTSSAGARVEYLSA
-930 DARVYYGGSAY
+930 SEKVYYGGFAY

-982 SSGGTVSSLHVSVG
+982 SSGGTVSSLQVSAG

-1038 GGSADNTS
+1038 GGRADETYLS
-1046 LAGGTMYVK
+1046 GGKMFVK
-1055 SGAKAGNIQVFSGGR
+1055 SGANGGNAKIFSGGT
-1070 LYLSSGASG
+1070 LILSSGASG
-1079 GTVEVNQ
+1079 GTIETYVGGNVTIYSGASAENMLIDGSAYAMLNKGVEIGTLTLKNFAS
-1086 GGYAY
+1086 GYVEGKVANAVA
-1091 GSSGASL
+1091 GSRSFLVVSSGAQINQIT
-1098 SSVILN
+1098 V
-1104 TYADIDLTRGF
+1104 
-1115 KVNSLQLANGGI
+1115 
-1127 AYLYGSASSASVNS
+1127 SSA
-1141 RGYLILASGGKADQ
+1141 
-1155 ITIASGGRVH
+1155 GRVYFEENTLID
-1165 CHNEGSVGDT
+1165 CPVFME
-1175 TVARGGMLLIR
+1175 RGGVMILDEGVKSNI
-1186 NSAEAYGNITVC
+1186 NITVN

-1203 RTSVI
+1203 EQLSV
-1208 GTLDMKNHT
+1208 GSLDMQNHT

-1224 RYAGDAYFVDN
+1224 RFTTDSYVIDAWR
-1235 LANISNSKLAITVS
+1235 NIKNAKLAITVS

-1261 GAADFAG
+1261 YASTFNGA
-1268 TITVSDGKTSG
+1268 ITVNCG
-1279 NLAVGSSLSLGQSTY
+1279 GSSGTLTLDSSLTLGKSTY
-1294 TLTVSTSGFMHLT
+1294 SLTVDTLGSMYLS
-1307 VENSGTNTIPK
+1307 VENSGTNTTPS
-1318 VADYTPG
+1318 VSDYTPG

-1331 EQASKYARENNKLIF
+1331 AQASKYAKEHNKLIF
-1346 ACYGDVTWKCG
+1346 ACYGDPRMCG
-1357 FDGNLKNLLMENP
+1357 FAGYMSQRLFNDP
-1370 ELLEF
+1370 EFIALAE
-1375 AKENLVLLYDTVPA
+1375 KHLVLLYETVPA
-1389 GMTHDTGL
+1389 GKS
-1397 YGKLMDCHGNI
+1397 YGGSPAARLLDHQGNT
-1408 LAQKINFD
+1408 LAQKSGYAANAY
-1416 STGIEAWM
+1416 EAWM
-1424 TWLKLHL
+1424 TWLKVYTGEVAGAFTISGALVESHAASSVKEITNSTYVAGVSVKDFQVQSSGSLHL
-1431 GKISGIYSIENLE
+1431 
-1444 VSSYTSAS
+1444 V
-1452 LGDVSREIYAAGTA
+1452 
-1466 LSGTQILNGGSLTL
+1466 NGGSAQTGKVAT
-1480 LSGGKADSATI
+1480 SGFVYV
-1491 NSGGKMSIFSGGT
+1491 FSGGRA
-1504 ADRTTINSGGRMY
+1504 ADTTIAGGVLYIFSAGIANSTVIDAGWITVY
-1517 ISSGGT
+1517 
-1523 ADSATINSSGFLHV
+1523 NS
-1537 SGGTANAAVVNS
+1537 GTANATVVNS
-1549 GGKIYIFN
+1549 GGKIYISN
-1557 GGTADRTT
+1557 GGTANSTT
-1565 VNPGGGIYISSGGT
+1565 VNQGGWMTVSSGGT
-1579 ASNAQI
+1579 AQGVEVR
-1585 NSGGWITVLS
+1585 SGG
-1595 SGIANDTVVNSGGGV
+1595 
-1610 YISSGGLASDTV
+1610 
-1622 INSGGYIYV
+1622 
-1631 RCGSASGIEVK
+1631 R
-1642 SSGKLYVSEG
+1642 LYVSEG
-1652 GVVADVDIS
+1652 VAAEVDIS
-1661 ESEGILQL
+1661 EAEGLLQL
-1669 YSGGTISGLTIASG
+1669 YSGGTVSGLTIASG
-1683 AKAYLRPGTEVT
+1683 AKAYLRPGAEVT
-1695 GINAVS
+1695 GINAAS

-1769 AGAVVNGGFMDVFSS
+1769 VEAVVNGGFMDVFSS

-1870 GLLDIRESSSILSG
+1870 GLLDVRESSSILSG

-1904 ADIVVDISERKTSD
+1904 ADIVVDMSERKTSD

-1951 GANFTDTISIGSGTK
+1951 GANFTGSISIGSGTK
-1966 VFGTLSVG
+1966 QYGTLSVG

-1984 ELLLNGKNLDLTV
+1984 DLRLNGKNLDLTV

-2118 YQQYKDSVTVTANGT
+2118 YQRYKDGVTVTANGT

-2143 NTAQKTVQI
+2143 NTTQKTVQI

-2217 ETDSAGNVSD
+2217 ETDRAGNVSD
-2227 VATYIVSNIDKLS
+2227 VTTYIVSNIDKLS

-2245 NMTFALSGKTLSID
+2245 NMTFALSGNTLNID

-2277 YGKSSSLSGSGEFA
+2277 YGKSSSLSGSGEFTSPSSA
-2291 ALSTA
+2291 Q
-2296 KVTDL
+2296 VTGL

-2366 DSGSWQLYTAALT
+2366 DSGSWELYTAALT
-2379 VAENGTWYF
+2379 VTENGTWYF

-2396 TSEKSITF
+2396 TSEKFITF
-2404 NNIDADASDK
+2404 TNISAEAPDK
-2414 PVVFADITE
+2414 PAVFADITG
-2423 PTRNN
+2423 PTRKN
-2428 VTVTALFTAN
+2428 VTVTALFTPN

-2463 TTVYFREIDGAGNI
+2463 ATVYFREIDGAGNI

-2483 SVSNIDKSAPDV
+2483 TVSNIDKSAPDV
-2495 PANFEYT
+2495 PTDFVFT
-2502 QNSVNWNAA
+2502 QGSVVWAAA

-2528 SSTLSGEGY
+2528 TSSLSGDGTAIE
-2537 AVETNSFEIADLA
+2537 AASFDVSGLA
-2550 EGTWY
+2550 EGKWY

-2560 VDAAGNTSNWSE
+2560 VDAAGNSSGWSQ
-2572 LFTFTVSAG
+2572 LFTFTVTAG
-2581 LTGLAGTAAGVT
+2581 LTGLEGTAAGVT

-2607 SQDNFEHLLSVE
+2607 SQDGFEHILSVE
-2619 LSGCGADTFGMPQ
+2619 VPNCGADTYGMPE
-2632 GVWQWRADIQNG
+2632 GVWQWRADTAEGSNW
-2644 ANYVE
+2644 VE
-2649 GNEITAQGS
+2649 GNEITSQTPAAPQEH
-2658 AGGQAYVSD
+2658 VSD
-2667 ADSVADIFFANAQG
+2667 GDSVADIFFGTPDG
-2681 VWENGYAAQHQ
+2681 VWSKNFTARNQITGER
-2692 QSFEMVLLEGK
+2692 LLLTGK

-2709 FKGSADASV
+2709 FNGSTDAN
-2718 LLLTD
+2718 LLVLTD
-2723 DSNGD
+2723 DANGD
-2728 ALFVDDVYSALGD
+2728 ALFADDIYSALGD
-2741 QARMS
+2741 QLRMS
-2746 QIDEIRAGA
+2746 QIREIRAGA
-2755 GNDIVD
+2755 GDDIVD
-2761 MTSKQ
+2761 LTSKR
-2766 YAYEGGTIRI
+2766 YSWSGGGVKV
-2776 HGGEGDDLLWGS
+2776 HGGSGNDTLWANEGS
-2788 AAGNILFG
+2788 NILYG

-2803 AGAGGNDILSGGAG
+2803 TGGADDDFLIGGSGNDS
-2817 DDFMQGGG
+2817 MNGGG
-2825 GSDIFTF
+2825 GDDIFCF
-2832 GSNWGVDR
+2832 GGNWGSDT
-2840 VEQSSSGSVILWFES
+2840 VEQLAGGTVTLWFEEGSES
-2855 GDMSCWDAENFTYS
+2855 GWDAENFTYS
-2869 DGINSVTV
+2869 DGVNSVTV
-2877 AGCANVTVKFGSD
+2877 TGCADVTLKFGSS
-2890 GTLPDG
+2890 GTLPEG
-2896 CFEAE
+2896 GFEDE
-2901 SSRRVFEESRLA
+2901 STRRVFEESRLA

>member
-140 VYACGVVQEANYGSS
+140 VYACGVVQEADYGSS
-155 TGTAWSLDLFYRS
+155 TATAWSLDLFYRS
-168 GFECANRAYL
+168 GFECANRSN
-178 WAGDSVFWGAEGAI
+178 SVFWGTEGAI

-240 TATRWYTRA
+240 TSTRWYTRA

-254 GYHDFIYDLMP
+254 GYYNFIYDLMP

-335 SSSSY
+335 SSSY
-340 GYGFVSENDAVGIF
+340 GYGFISENDAVGIF

-437 GAGNDLIVLDNNTI
+437 GAGNDLIVLDNKTI
-451 VAGKISLQGGDDTLS
+451 VAGKIYLQGGDDTLS

-517 FVITRNVSNLRS
+517 FVITRSVSNLRS

-608 KTAPTVPAS
+608 KTAPAVPAS

-737 GGTASRT
+737 GGTATQT

-815 ASGVTVK
+815 ASDVTVK

-876 TSAFAYSGAKVSNV
+876 TSAFAYSGAKIENV

-915 TVVSSGGAYVNYLDA
+915 GVTSSAGARVEYLSA
-930 DARVYYGGSAY
+930 SEKVYYGGFAY
-941 GILSSGAALNSLTVS
+941 GILSSGAALEGLSVTS
-956 YGQEIYV
+956 GQETIVYSGGEARSLQVDFKGLVLVSGGTLVNGKIHSSGGVTAYQGSLISNTV
-963 YSGGSAKEI
+963 YSGGS
-972 TLLSSGKIYI
+972 
-982 SSGGTVSSLHVSVG
+982 
-996 GTGYLSGGT
+996 
-1005 LQSGTVESSGCVI
+1005 I
-1018 VDQGVLSNTT
+1018 V
-1028 VKSGGSVLLS
+1028 LS

-1055 SGAKAGNIQVFSGGR
+1055 SGAKAGDIQVFSGGW
-1070 LYLSSGASG
+1070 LDLASGASG

-1086 GGYAY
+1086 GGYAFI
-1091 GSSGASL
+1091 SSGVSIDGAVARNYGVMTVSSGITARVFELAECGSGFIYGEVASAVVGSFCHLTL
-1098 SSVILN
+1098 S
-1104 TYADIDLTRGF
+1104 
-1115 KVNSLQLANGGI
+1115 GGQTQNI
-1127 AYLYGSASSASVNS
+1127 MIGSAGVVNLDGVAVIDS
-1141 RGYLILASGGKADQ
+1141 NITMERGSLLRVKSNTKAD
-1155 ITIASGGRVH
+1155 
-1165 CHNEGSVGDT
+1165 C
-1175 TVARGGMLLIR
+1175 
-1186 NSAEAYGNITVC
+1186 NITVN
-1198 GTLRT
+1198 GRLDANA
-1203 RTSVI
+1203 
-1208 GTLDMKNHT
+1208 TLDMQNHI
-1217 LTLDLRE
+1217 LNLDLKE
-1224 RYAGDAYFVDN
+1224 RYVSDAYIVNN
-1235 LANISNSKLAITVS
+1235 LANISNVNLAITVS
-1249 ATQNSGIYEIAR
+1249 ATQNSGAYEIAR

-1268 TITVSDGKTSG
+1268 TITVSNGKTSG
-1279 NLAVGSSLSLGQSTY
+1279 NVSVGSSLTLGQSTY
-1294 TLTVSTSGFMHLT
+1294 SLTLNTSGFMYLT
-1307 VENSGTNTIPK
+1307 VENTGINSVPD

-1331 EQASKYARENNKLIF
+1331 AQASKYAKENNKKILL
-1346 ACYGDVTWKCG
+1346 CSGDRNGC
-1357 FDGNLKNLLMENP
+1357 DGPGDMTEKFLTDP
-1370 ELLEF
+1370 EFLEF
-1375 AKENLVLLYDTVPA
+1375 AKENLVLLYETVPA
-1389 GMTHDTGL
+1389 GESYTGSEKMCL
-1397 YGKLMDCHGNI
+1397 LDAEGNL
-1408 LAQKINFD
+1408 LAVRSGFGVTYCD
-1416 STGIEAWM
+1416 AWM
-1424 TWLKLHL
+1424 TWLKLNTGML
-1431 GKISGIYSIENLE
+1431 SGIYSIDGSEVVSHSTVKE
-1444 VSSYTSAS
+1444 VSKEFYV
-1452 LGDVSREIYAAGTA
+1452 GGGTLQGTPV
-1466 LSGTQILNGGSLTL
+1466 LSGGSLML
-1480 LSGGKADSATI
+1480 LSGGTADSATV
-1491 NSGGKMSIFSGGT
+1491 NAGGKMYIFSGGT

-1557 GGTADRTT
+1557 GGTADSATI
-1565 VNPGGGIYISSGGT
+1565 NFSGEIYISSGGT

-1585 NSGGWITVLS
+1585 NSGGWIRVLS
-1595 SGIANDTVVNSGGGV
+1595 SGIANDTVVNSGGWI

-1622 INSGGYIYV
+1622 INSGGYIHV
-1631 RCGSASGIEVK
+1631 RGGSASGIEVK

-1695 GINAVS
+1695 GINAAS

-1831 SGFGRVYDGAAMSK
+1831 SGFGRVYDGATISK

-1870 GLLDIRESSSILSG
+1870 GLLDIRESSSILTG

-1984 ELLLNGKNLDLTV
+1984 ELLLNGKNLYLTV

-2366 DSGSWQLYTAALT
+2366 DSGSWQLYTTALT

-2404 NNIDADASDK
+2404 TNISADASDK

-2483 SVSNIDKSAPDV
+2483 TVSNIDKSAPDV

-2644 ANYVE
+2644 TNYVE

-2692 QSFEMVLLEGK
+2692 QTFEMVLLEGK

-2723 DSNGD
+2723 DFNGD

-2832 GSNWGVDR
+2832 GANWGVDR

-2855 GDMSCWDAENFTYS
+2855 GDMSCWDAENFIYS

-2896 CFEAE
+2896 CFEEE

>member
-1 MELEVFDE
+1 MQPIFGAGKMEFEIYDGLNGDE
-9 TLQEELLYT
+9 QFMVKPL
-18 PVMAFSGST
+18 AGSGST

-38 GIARVGNNT
+38 GVARVGNNT
-47 SITYNEYCPFISGT
+47 TVRYNEYCPYISGSS
-61 RTHSVT
+61 THSVT

-77 IYYFIEKGLLDF
+77 IYYFIEKGGLDL
-89 QLTLDAADAYTDDNG
+89 QLTLNAGDAYTDDNG
-104 LQIKEDGSTP
+104 LQVNADGSTP

-126 ADYDINSADDAAAL
+126 AEYDLASADDAAAL

-178 WAGDSVFWGAEGAI
+178 WAGNSVFWGAEGAI

-240 TATRWYTRA
+240 TSTSWYTRA

-280 TGTLARALELAKGT
+280 TGTLARALELANGT

-340 GYGFVSENDAVGIF
+340 GYGFISENDAVGIF

-367 YGYAFSFSSS
+367 YGYAFSFGSS

-437 GAGNDLIVLDNNTI
+437 GAGNDLIVFANNTI

-484 VITIDSTSSIT
+484 VITIDSTSSVT

-608 KTAPTVPAS
+608 KTAPTVPTS
-617 LTASVSGNSVQLD
+617 LTASVSGDSVQLD

-652 LSGDGEFVTDS
+652 LSGEGEFVTDS

-680 AKDGS
+680 ARDGS

-852 SGTSSYNTLTCN
+852 SGTSSYNTLTCY
-864 DFSINNAAVKSG
+864 DFSLNNAAVKSG

-915 TVVSSGGAYVNYLDA
+915 GVTSSAGARVEYLSA
-930 DARVYYGGSAY
+930 SEKVYYGGFAY

-982 SSGGTVSSLHVSVG
+982 SSGGTVSSLQVSAG
-996 GTGYLSGGT
+996 GIGYLSGGT
-1005 LQSGTVESSGCVI
+1005 LQSVTVESSGCVI
-1018 VDQGVLSNTT
+1018 GDQGVLSNTT

-1038 GGSADNTS
+1038 GGRADETYLS
-1046 LAGGTMYVK
+1046 GGKMFVK
-1055 SGAKAGNIQVFSGGR
+1055 SGANGGNAKIFSGGT
-1070 LYLSSGASG
+1070 LILSSGASG
-1079 GTVEVNQ
+1079 GTIETYVGGNVTIYSGASAENILIDGSAYAMLNKGVEIGTLTLKNFAS
-1086 GGYAY
+1086 GYVVGKVANAVA
-1091 GSSGASL
+1091 GSRSFLVVSSGAQ
-1098 SSVILN
+1098 
-1104 TYADIDLTRGF
+1104 IDQII
-1115 KVNSLQLANGGI
+1115 V
-1127 AYLYGSASSASVNS
+1127 SSA
-1141 RGYLILASGGKADQ
+1141 
-1155 ITIASGGRVH
+1155 GRVYFEENALID
-1165 CHNEGSVGDT
+1165 CPVFME
-1175 TVARGGMLLIR
+1175 RGGVMILDEGVKSNI
-1186 NSAEAYGNITVC
+1186 NITVN

-1203 RTSVI
+1203 EQLSV
-1208 GTLDMKNHT
+1208 GSLDMQNHT

-1224 RYAGDAYFVDN
+1224 RFTTDSYVIDAWR
-1235 LANISNSKLAITVS
+1235 NIKNAKLAITVS

-1261 GAADFAG
+1261 YASTFNGA
-1268 TITVSDGKTSG
+1268 ITVNCG
-1279 NLAVGSSLSLGQSTY
+1279 GSSGTLTLDSSLTLGKSTY
-1294 TLTVSTSGFMHLT
+1294 SLTVDTFGSMYLS
-1307 VENSGTNTIPK
+1307 VENSGTNTTPS
-1318 VADYTPG
+1318 VSDYTPG

-1331 EQASKYARENNKLIF
+1331 AQASKYAKEHNKLIF
-1346 ACYGDVTWKCG
+1346 ACYGDPRMCG
-1357 FDGNLKNLLMENP
+1357 FAGYMSQKLFNDP
-1370 ELLEF
+1370 EFIALAE
-1375 AKENLVLLYDTVPA
+1375 KHLVLLYETVPA
-1389 GMTHDTGL
+1389 GKS
-1397 YGKLMDCHGNI
+1397 YGGSPAARLLDHQGNT
-1408 LAQKINFD
+1408 LAQK
-1416 STGIEAWM
+1416 SGYAATAYEAWM
-1424 TWLKLHL
+1424 TWLKVYT
-1431 GKISGIYSIENLE
+1431 GEVAGAFTISGALVESHAASSVKEITNSTYVAG
-1444 VSSYTSAS
+1444 VSVKDFQVQS
-1452 LGDVSREIYAAGTA
+1452 
-1466 LSGTQILNGGSLTL
+1466 GGSLHL
-1480 LSGGKADSATI
+1480 VSGGSAQTGKVAT
-1491 NSGGKMSIFSGGT
+1491 SGFVYVFSGGRA
-1504 ADRTTINSGGRMY
+1504 ADTTIAGGVLDIFSAGIANSTVIDAGWITVY
-1517 ISSGGT
+1517 
-1523 ADSATINSSGFLHV
+1523 NS
-1537 SGGTANAAVVNS
+1537 GTANATVVNS
-1549 GGKIYIFN
+1549 GGKIYISN
-1557 GGTADRTT
+1557 GGTADSTT
-1565 VNPGGGIYISSGGT
+1565 VNSGGRIYISSGGT
-1579 ASNAQI
+1579 ASNTPI
-1585 NSGGWITVLS
+1585 NSDGRMYVY
-1595 SGIANDTVVNSGGGV
+1595 SGGVAEAARVSGGTV
-1610 YISSGGLASDTV
+1610 YISGGTVCSTTVSSGGIV
-1622 INSGGYIYV
+1622 
-1631 RCGSASGIEVK
+1631 
-1642 SSGKLYVSEG
+1642 
-1652 GVVADVDIS
+1652 
-1661 ESEGILQL
+1661 QL
-1669 YSGGTISGLTIASG
+1669 YSGGTVSGLTIASG

-1695 GINAVS
+1695 GINAAS

-1715 QGSYAGKAFEQKS
+1715 QGTYAGKAFEQKS
-1728 GTLSNYDIH
+1728 GILSNYDIH

-1746 GGTVSKGSVLSGG
+1746 GGTVSEGSVLSGG

-1769 AGAVVNGGFMDVFSS
+1769 ADAVVNGGFMDVFSS
-1784 GIAENTVIC
+1784 GIAEDTVIC

-1802 FGSAIGTLIESGAS
+1802 FGSAVGTLIESGAS

-1831 SGFGRVYDGAAMSK
+1831 SGFGRVYDGATMSK

-1856 WRGGILKDAEIQYG
+1856 WRGGILKDVEIHSG
-1870 GLLDIRESSSILSG
+1870 GLLDIRESSSILTG
-1884 DVLVAGQLDISFD
+1884 DVLVAGQLDISYD

-1904 ADIVVDISERKTSD
+1904 ADIVVDMSGRTVTD

-1928 GETTISINVADN
+1928 GETAISIKVADN

-1951 GANFTDTISIGSGTK
+1951 ASLFTDTITIGNGTK
-1966 VFGTLSVG
+1966 NFGTLTIG
-1974 GSVKY
+1974 GAALEY
-1979 GDYTY
+1979 GDYSY
-1984 ELLLNGKNLDLTV
+1984 SLVQSGKYLNLTV
-1997 KASVIP
+1997 TASQIP
-2003 APTVTA
+2003 APAVTA
-2009 DVTTPTNGNV
+2009 DVTELTNGNV
-2019 LLSAVFDEFSTVREY
+2019 VLTAVFDEFSTVKEY
-2034 RIDGGAWQSYTA
+2034 RINGGTWKNYTG
-2046 AVSVSQNCKVEF
+2046 AVTVSENSKVEF
-2058 RCKDAQDVYSSITL
+2058 RCKDAQNVYSDVSV
-2072 YDVTNIDR
+2072 YNVTNIDKI
-2080 SAPVISVTGNLT
+2080 APVITVTGNT
-2092 QPARKVIL
+2092 ERPARKVIL
-2100 TASADDGSALL
+2100 TASADDGSSIL
-2111 YSFDNVN
+2111 YSTDNASWN
-2118 YQQYKDSVTVTANGT
+2118 RYTAPVTVTANGT
-2133 VYFKSTDAAG
+2133 VFFKSTDAAGNTAQKSVAVSNIDLTLPDAPAVTADVTAPTNGKVTLTIHFSDGVAKKEYSADKRNWQLCSGTVEAAENGTFYFREMDAAGNYSEISSYTVSNIDRAAPDIPAALNIVHSENKWYLDWQDAADKGIAGTTGYYYRYGQNSVLNGSGVFIETSRADITSLEEGRWYFQVQSVDAAGNKSPWTTVFETVIDRSAPVITLDANTETPLRSALLSARVDDGSTIMYSTDRVKWYEYTSTITVTDNGTWYFKSTDAAG
-2143 NTAQKTVQI
+2143 NTAQNSITF
-2152 TNIDLNAPDAPA
+2152 TNIDHTLPA
-2164 VTADVTAFTNKA
+2164 
-2176 VTLTIHFT
+2176 L
-2184 ANAAVK
+2184 
-2190 EYSKDG
+2190 
-2196 KNWQTS
+2196 
-2202 PNTLVVTE
+2202 
-2210 NGTLYFR
+2210 
-2217 ETDSAGNVSD
+2217 
-2227 VATYIVSNIDKLS
+2227 
-2240 PGVPE
+2240 
-2245 NMTFALSGKTLSID
+2245 
-2259 WNDAADQGSS
+2259 
-2269 GVKGYEFR
+2269 
-2277 YGKSSSLSGSGEFA
+2277 
-2291 ALSTA
+2291 
-2296 KVTDL
+2296 
-2301 EDGTWYFQVRSVD
+2301 
-2314 AAGNYSNWSRSFS
+2314 
-2327 TVLDRVAPEITLN
+2327 
-2340 ANTEQPVRMAL
+2340 
-2351 LTASVDDGSTIMYRR
+2351 
-2366 DSGSWQLYTAALT
+2366 
-2379 VAENGTWYF
+2379 
-2388 KATDAAGN
+2388 
-2396 TSEKSITF
+2396 
-2404 NNIDADASDK
+2404 
-2414 PVVFADITE
+2414 PVVVPDITA

-2428 VTVTALFTAN
+2428 VTVSVIFTAN
-2438 AVKKQYSLN
+2438 AVVPQYSTN
-2447 GTKWYT
+2447 GLRWYT
-2453 YSSPI
+2453 YTAPI
-2458 TFNGN
+2458 TLTGN
-2463 TTVYFREIDGAGNI
+2463 TTLYFREKNAAGEY
-2477 SETVSY
+2477 SEIVSY
-2483 SVSNIDKSAPDV
+2483 TVSNIDKAAPDI
-2495 PANFEYT
+2495 PENLNFVLAGGT
-2502 QNSVNWNAA
+2502 LSVKWNDAG
-2511 ADNGTAGVT
+2511 DNGSAGVT
-2520 GYYFRYGS
+2520 EYNVRYGS
-2528 SSTLSGEGY
+2528 SPALNGQGET
-2537 AVETNSFEIADLA
+2537 VKTNQFDLLNIAA
-2550 EGTWY
+2550 GTWY
-2555 CQVKS
+2555 FQVQS
-2560 VDAAGNTSNWSE
+2560 VDAAGNVSSWSE
-2572 LFTFTVSAG
+2572 AVAYTVGSVVSALQG
-2581 LTGLAGTAAGVT
+2581 SASGVSWKDASGTGNYT
-2593 WQDGSGAGAYRVEY
+2593 VEY
-2607 SQDNFEHLLSVE
+2607 SKDNFAHLLSLE
-2619 LSGCGADTFGMPQ
+2619 SSSCGVDTYNVPAGNYR
-2632 GVWQWRADIQNG
+2632 WRVDG
-2644 ANYVE
+2644 VE
-2649 GNEITAQGS
+2649 GPGFTAGEKNS
-2658 AGGQAYVSD
+2658 AAIFKSD
-2667 ADSVADIFFANAQG
+2667 ADGVQDLFFGTAHSL
-2681 VWENGYAAQHQ
+2681 WSKGYAAEHQ
-2692 QSFEMVLLEGK
+2692 TTGERIMLAGK
-2703 NRITDI
+2703 NNISDI
-2709 FKGSADASV
+2709 FEGSSDAAILV
-2718 LLLTD
+2718 LTD
-2723 DSNGD
+2723 DANGD
-2728 ALFVDDVYSALGD
+2728 ALFVDDIYSALGS
-2741 QARMS
+2741 QARFARMS
-2746 QIDEIRAGA
+2746 EIRAGA
-2755 GNDIVD
+2755 GDDIVD
-2761 MTSKQ
+2761 MTSERWT
-2766 YAYEGGTIRI
+2766 YSGSNIRI
-2776 HGGEGDDLLWGS
+2776 FGGDGNDVLWGGAES
-2788 AAGNILFG
+2788 NILSG

-2803 AGAGGNDILSGGAG
+2803 AGASGNDILIGGSGN
-2817 DDFMQGGG
+2817 DLLLGGG
-2825 GSDIFTF
+2825 GDDIFIF
-2832 GSNWGVDR
+2832 GAGWGEDT
-2840 VEQSSSGSVILWFES
+2840 VEQLTSGSVTLWFES
-2855 GDMSCWDAENFTYS
+2855 GSSANWNNETLTYS
-2869 DGINSVTV
+2869 DGEWKVSVK
-2877 AGCANVTVKFGSD
+2877 GCADVMLKFGDDSSLPENCFD
-2890 GTLPDG
+2890 GALTDK
-2896 CFEAE
+2896 
-2901 SSRRVFEESRLA
+2901 VFS